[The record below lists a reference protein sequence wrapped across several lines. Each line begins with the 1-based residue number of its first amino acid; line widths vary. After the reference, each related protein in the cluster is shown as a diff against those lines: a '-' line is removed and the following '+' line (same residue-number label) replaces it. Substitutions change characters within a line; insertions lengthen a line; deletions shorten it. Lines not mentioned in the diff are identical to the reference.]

1 MSVTIRED
9 RLFQLFCDLCAINS
23 PSLKEGECVRFV
35 RNLLESR
42 GFSVWEDYA
51 AQQIG
56 GNANNLYAKLPANET
71 NISPIFF
78 SAHFDTVEPTDGLV
92 IEERNGVFYS
102 NGKTILGAD
111 DKGGMAPILE
121 AVFAIQESKIHHG
134 DIFLVLTCAEEI
146 GLKGAYASD
155 FQNLNVSY
163 GYVFDTGP
171 PVGSFI
177 SRVGTHDRIKARI
190 LGKPAHAGKD
200 PERGINSIQ
209 IASAGIAAMKLG
221 KIDEET
227 TANIGTIRGGTA
239 TNVVPAET
247 VLTGEARSFNK
258 EKLRL
263 QIEHMVTCLE
273 KAAQDGY
280 ATAEI
285 DVERA
290 YEGYEHDR
298 DSKAIQIALEAA
310 RRLGWH
316 YDLRSTL
323 GGSDAN
329 VFNSRGIP
337 TVVCGTGMEEI
348 HTYQEHISKEDLVN
362 TTRLAIEIVKVV
374 SGI

>member
-1 MSVTIRED
+1 MIREE
-9 RLFQLFCDLCAINS
+9 RLFRLFCDLCLINS
-23 PSLKEGECVRFV
+23 PPLQERECVLFV

-42 GFSVWEDYA
+42 GFSVWEDNA
-51 AQQIG
+51 SQKIG
-56 GNANNLYAKLPANET
+56 GNANNLYAKLPANQT
-71 NISPIFF
+71 GIPGIFF
-78 SAHFDTVEPTDGLV
+78 SAHFDTVEPTEGLV
-92 IEERNGVFYS
+92 IEERDGIFYS

-121 AVFAIQESKIHHG
+121 AVFAIQESDIPHG

-155 FQNLNVSY
+155 FRDLNVSY

-171 PVGSFI
+171 PVGSFV
-177 SRVGTHDRIKARI
+177 SRVGTHDRIRARI

-200 PERGINSIQ
+200 PEKGINSIQ
-209 IASAGIAAMKLG
+209 VASLGIAAMRLG

-247 VLTGEARSFNK
+247 VITGEARSFDK
-258 EKLRL
+258 EKLRI

-273 KAAQDGY
+273 KAAQDGS
-280 ATAEI
+280 AIAEI
-285 DVERA
+285 EVERA
-290 YEGYEHDR
+290 YEGYEHDKN
-298 DSKAIQIALEAA
+298 SKVVQVALEAA
-310 RRLGWH
+310 RRLGWN

-329 VFNSRGIP
+329 VFTSRGIP
-337 TVVCGTGMEEI
+337 AVVCGTGMEEI
-348 HTYQEHISKEDLVN
+348 HTHQEHIAKTDLVN
-362 TTRLAIEIVKVV
+362 SARLAIEIVKVT
-374 SGI
+374 SERR